1 MVVVSVTLLA
11 AWVATS
17 TASNPSQQWQPSV
30 RRGPLACLP
39 LPKDGL
45 VLARANEVV
54 VVCPGVHDVNVT
66 RADGGGGAAAIYVTA
81 SNVTVLLLG
90 VSITP
95 LKTANGSNSY
105 DGWGVRAQGCSGLTG
120 EHAGA
125 FH

>member
-1 MVVVSVTLLA
+1 MVVVSVALLA
-11 AWVATS
+11 AWVTTS
-17 TASNPSQQWQPSV
+17 SASNPSQQWQPSV

-45 VLARANEVV
+45 VLARANVVV
-54 VVCPGVHDVNVT
+54 VVCPGVHGVN
-66 RADGGGGAAAIYVTA
+66 GGGAAIHVTA
-81 SNVTVLLLG
+81 SNVTVLLAG
-90 VSITP
+90 VSIAP